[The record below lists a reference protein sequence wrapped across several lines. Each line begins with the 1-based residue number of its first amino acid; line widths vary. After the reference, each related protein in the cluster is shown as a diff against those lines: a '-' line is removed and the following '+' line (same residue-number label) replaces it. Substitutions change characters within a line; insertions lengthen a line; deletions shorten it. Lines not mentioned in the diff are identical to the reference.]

1 MYFPCNAYMF
11 DDGLQLASDPN
22 HNHVLYYNHV
32 WSWFPIGW
40 SWFMIG
46 FFSWFPIGR
55 CWLLI
60 GSSSLPIGS
69 PCFPIGCSCF
79 PFGVFPLRPLVF
91 RFGPPVFRLGFSD
104 SGACFPIGVFRF
116 GCLFSDSGFPIR
128 SSTIGS
134 KSDLLLG
141 PRLYSCIISRRW
153 HALVGYCTNSCF
165 CGQCKVRK
173 CRARKVFPFPSI

>member
-22 HNHVLYYNHV
+22 HNHVLYSNHV
-32 WSWFPIGW
+32 WYWLPIGR

-91 RFGPPVFRLGFSD
+91 RFGPPVFRLGPGAFSD
-104 SGACFPIGVFRF
+104 SCFPIRALYFPIRRGVFRF
-116 GCLFSDSGFPIR
+116 GLLPGAAHVGQNAFRIEESYKLIP
-128 SSTIGS
+128 
-134 KSDLLLG
+134 DLKL
-141 PRLYSCIISRRW
+141 CCRRPTW
-153 HALVGYCTNSCF
+153 VLV
-165 CGQCKVRK
+165 
-173 CRARKVFPFPSI
+173 